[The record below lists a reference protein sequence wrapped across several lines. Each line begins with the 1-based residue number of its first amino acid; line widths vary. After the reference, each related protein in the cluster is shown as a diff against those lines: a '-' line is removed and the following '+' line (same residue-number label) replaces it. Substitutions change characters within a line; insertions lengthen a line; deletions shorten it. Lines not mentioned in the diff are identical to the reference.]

1 MGGSGCHALSLPVVC
16 VCVCVWC
23 LTPVPHVTRVHGP
36 RRARAVEALSGV
48 PPTHHAG
55 ILSTGVCMRDPAALL
70 PLSLPLALLHVPGM
84 SRLGNQPFG
93 RTRDMWALS
102 AVPVPAG
109 EPLACEGDAG
119 RRGLP
124 QSHDMAAAEW
134 EEAMHC
140 KHPGSTCRALAAL
153 SKTAL
158 DPSARK
164 SSPKSSSAPRL
175 RHPFPPTKPT
185 LPART

>member
-1 MGGSGCHALSLPVVC
+1 MAHAVKPTMARGRGVVPRCAFFGLSSFSLPRAGNGGGREEVGGSGCHALSLPVVC

-84 SRLGNQPFG
+84 SRFGNQPFG

-124 QSHDMAAAEW
+124 QSHDMAPAEW

-140 KHPGSTCRALAAL
+140 KHPGLT
-153 SKTAL
+153 
-158 DPSARK
+158 
-164 SSPKSSSAPRL
+164 
-175 RHPFPPTKPT
+175 
-185 LPART
+185 